1 VAPNDKP
8 YRVYR
13 GGRGKGPRRRPPVPL
28 REQLRPS
35 PPTAP
40 RDGGGA
46 QAPGAPRPPRPR
58 RTPRRRWP
66 WLIAGIL
73 VLLVILVVVWGTLGF
88 LSFRSGISEA
98 NQRLPG
104 SARHALAPQDG
115 SLLSSP
121 STILLLGADHGP
133 GRGSARGRSDAML
146 LVRTDPD
153 EHRIAY
159 LSIPRDLRV
168 EIPGHGLDKIN
179 AAYSYGG
186 PALAISTVENMTGL
200 PVNHVAVVDFNRF
213 RDVIDALGG
222 VSIDVP
228 RPIESNRFDCPFKTP
243 AECARWGGWRFAKGK
258 QEMDGRRALVYARIR
273 ENQLDPAEN
282 DLTRGGRQQQVIEA
296 IGGKVA
302 SLRGFVRLPFI
313 GKDIVKPLSTDLSA
327 WQLAQLGWVRFRA
340 ASDRTLRCRLGGDVS
355 SDGAYV
361 IGNEQ
366 NRLVLSMVTGDSAP
380 QPPPPGSGLYGA
392 GCVVGKR

>member
-1 VAPNDKP
+1 
-8 YRVYR
+8 
-13 GGRGKGPRRRPPVPL
+13 
-28 REQLRPS
+28 
-35 PPTAP
+35 
-40 RDGGGA
+40 
-46 QAPGAPRPPRPR
+46 
-58 RTPRRRWP
+58 
-66 WLIAGIL
+66 
-73 VLLVILVVVWGTLGF
+73 VILVVVWGTLGY
-88 LSFRSGISEA
+88 LSFRSGIGEA
-98 NQRLPG
+98 NQRLPR
-104 SARHALAPQDG
+104 SARNVLAPQDG

-146 LVRTDPD
+146 LLRTDPD

-168 EIPGHGLDKIN
+168 EIPGYGSDKIN

-186 PALAISTVENMTGL
+186 PALAIRTVEDVTGL

-222 VSIDVP
+222 VTIDVP
-228 RPIESNRFDCPFKTP
+228 RRIMSNRFDCPFKTP
-243 AECARWGGWRFAKGK
+243 AECARWRGWRFAKGK

-273 ENQLDPAEN
+273 ENQLDPGEN

-302 SLRGFVRLPFI
+302 SLRGFAKLPFV
-313 GKDIVKPLSTDLSA
+313 GKDIVKPLATDLSA

-380 QPPPPGSGLYGA
+380 QPPPPGSGRYGP
-392 GCVVGKR
+392 GCIVGKS